1 MIQINPETVQTK
13 LVTNLILL
21 IDQLISNLLNLK
33 ILGIYGQR
41 FRNLIIQLWK
51 NCTFSSRKWKKISR
65 RTKTLKWF
73 HQFRSIYIQIFFEIN
88 FFFQITKQL
97 ECTTSDL
104 KKDEYQVGKIKEVF
118 NGEPLFLSDDEET
131 EEKEDEQEEYH
142 TNGTSNL
149 HPSKK
154 RKLIS
159 L

>member
-1 MIQINPETVQTK
+1 VEKKFQEELKHLNDS
-13 LVTNLILL
+13 TNL
-21 IDQLISNLLNLK
+21 
-33 ILGIYGQR
+33 
-41 FRNLIIQLWK
+41 
-51 NCTFSSRKWKKISR
+51 
-65 RTKTLKWF
+65 
-73 HQFRSIYIQIFFEIN
+73 E
-88 FFFQITKQL
+88 QL